1 MDISACH
8 LTSGSASKV
17 PLLFL
22 PGMFSVPVA
31 IRAMLEDGTMEVPSS
46 SSGLQPTPG
55 RCHAQV
61 AGRAEK
67 SSGSTVWHQDRTHRV
82 RGHCGNM
89 SAWLDPPTS
98 NEVVA
103 VSPSAS
109 RLKTHRRGLAC
120 GGLVQRSYL
129 PMKAECDCEPERCDD
144 SNTVGT
150 GLPVSFSEVDA
161 TASAAFLE
169 PRDAATFPLDSRSQG
184 GIPGKR

>member
-1 MDISACH
+1 MGISACH
-8 LTSGSASKV
+8 LTSDSVPKV

-31 IRAMLEDGTMEVPSS
+31 IRTMLEDGTEEVPPS

-67 SSGSTVWHQDRTHRV
+67 SSGSSVWHQGRTHRV

-89 SAWLDPPTS
+89 SAWLDPSTG
-98 NEVVA
+98 NEVVAA

-109 RLKTHRRGLAC
+109 RLKTHRG
-120 GGLVQRSYL
+120 
-129 PMKAECDCEPERCDD
+129 
-144 SNTVGT
+144 
-150 GLPVSFSEVDA
+150 GLPVAV
-161 TASAAFLE
+161 
-169 PRDAATFPLDSRSQG
+169 
-184 GIPGKR
+184 